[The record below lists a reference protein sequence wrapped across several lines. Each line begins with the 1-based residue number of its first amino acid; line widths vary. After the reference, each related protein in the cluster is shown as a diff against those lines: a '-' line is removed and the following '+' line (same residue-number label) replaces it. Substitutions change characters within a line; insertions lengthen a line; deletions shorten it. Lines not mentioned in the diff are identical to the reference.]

1 MRRGGRPPRRAD
13 HRRRG
18 IRAAGDIT
26 KALAAGAGTVMIGSL
41 LAGTEESPGMTV
53 VRGGVR
59 YKVYR
64 GSASAAVAIDRLRRG
79 RPPGQAGAL
88 AARRAPGGG
97 ARGVP
102 QHGSLAPVG
111 QHTLQIGK

>member
-53 VRGGVR
+53 VRGGAR

-64 GSASAAVAIDRLRRG
+64 GSASTAVAVDRLKRE
-79 RPPGQAGAL
+79 RPEQDLDEL
-88 AARRAPGGG
+88 AAGVVPEGVEFVGPHKGTVAQVLRSEERR
-97 ARGVP
+97 
-102 QHGSLAPVG
+102 VG
-111 QHTLQIGK
+111 